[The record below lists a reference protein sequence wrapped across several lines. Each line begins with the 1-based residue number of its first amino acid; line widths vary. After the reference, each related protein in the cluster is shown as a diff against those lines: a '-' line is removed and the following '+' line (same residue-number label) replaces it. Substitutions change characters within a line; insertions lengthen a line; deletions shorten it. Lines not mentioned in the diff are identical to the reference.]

1 MWTRYTVVAA
11 LLCLL
16 ATAPALA
23 NQHLQPLVAGWE
35 QHFTLTWQASESRG
49 RPVVEGYI
57 RNESG
62 FAALRVRLL
71 VESLDASG
79 RPVEQRVEWLGS
91 GLTPGRRVFFEVPA
105 PQKSASYRVSVFSY
119 DWVQSALQTP

>member
-1 MWTRYTVVAA
+1 MWTRWTVVAA
-11 LLCLL
+11 VLFLL
-16 ATAPALA
+16 AAGPAVA
-23 NQHLQPLVAGWE
+23 QNLQPLVSGWE

-49 RPVVEGYI
+49 RPVVDGYI

-71 VESLDASG
+71 VESLDATG

-91 GLTPGRRVFFEVPA
+91 ELSPGRRFFFEVPA
-105 PQKSASYRVSVFSY
+105 PQKGASYRVSVFSY
-119 DWVQSALQTP
+119 DWVQSAQQTP

>member
-1 MWTRYTVVAA
+1 MWTRWTVTA

-16 ATAPALA
+16 SAGPAVA
-23 NQHLQPLVAGWE
+23 SQPSLQPLVAGWE
-35 QHFTLTWQASESRG
+35 QHFTLAWQVSQSRG
-49 RPVVEGYI
+49 RPVLEGYI

-79 RPVEQRVEWLGS
+79 RPVEQRVEWLGT
-91 GLTPGRRVFFEVPA
+91 GLTPGHRVFFEVPA
-105 PQKSASYRVSVFSY
+105 PPRSATYRVSVFSY
-119 DWVQSALQTP
+119 DWVQAAQQTP